1 MATSIGKLS
10 KSFFVKL
17 LVGIIILPFVFWGM
31 GDVFRG
37 GSQNVIATIDSKKV
51 STQEFINYV
60 NRLNLKEEQLKNL
73 SKTDLIEQILS
84 DYIGKKVMSLE
95 IKKLGIV
102 VSDNALRDIIKNDKL
117 FFKDDKFSRT
127 EYEKFLIKSGITA
140 PQFEANI
147 VEQEKRRQFLSSLS
161 GGIVVPEILIE
172 KEFRKENQ
180 TKIIQY
186 IDLEKYHSKNKPSQ
200 ESIKELYERNKNI
213 FFTELKSIRY
223 AEIKPE
229 LIGGSKEYD
238 ENFFKQLDIIENNI
252 LDGQSFEETTKANN
266 LRIIEFNKINAN
278 KEDEEK
284 NKVKNLPDNIFKKVY
299 NLKIPQSP
307 EVVNIDSKYYLAEIK
322 NEEKKNR
329 PMNDPEV
336 LEALNAQLSFKEKI
350 ENNTSLAKDIGLGAF
365 DGDNYRKFA
374 EDNGLIV
381 KDYEISNLK
390 QNDVFD
396 EGLVKRIFLT
406 QDGDVNLIT
415 NNTLTKSFL
424 ISTKKTKYKTLD
436 KKSNE
441 FEQYEAKA
449 RLNIINK
456 IYQSY
461 DENVNQKYKVD
472 INKRTIDRVKNS
484 FQWR

>member
-10 KSFFVKL
+10 KSFFIKL

-37 GSQNVIATIDSKKV
+37 GNQNVIATVDSKKI
-51 STQEFINYV
+51 STQEFIDYI
-60 NRLNLKEEQLKNL
+60 NRLNLNEEQVKNL

-84 DYIGKKVMSLE
+84 DYIGKKVMTLE
-95 IKKLGIV
+95 IEKLGIV
-102 VSDNALRDIIKNDKL
+102 VNDNALREIIKNDKT
-117 FFKDDKFSRT
+117 FFKNNKFSRT

-147 VEQEKRRQFLSSLS
+147 IEQEKRRQFLSSLA
-161 GGIVVPEILIE
+161 GGIVIPEILVE

-180 TKIIQY
+180 VKTIQY
-186 IDLEKYHSKNKPSQ
+186 IDLEKYHSKNKPSKKN
-200 ESIKELYERNKNI
+200 IKELYERNKSV

-223 AEIKPE
+223 AEIQPE
-229 LIGGSKEYD
+229 LISGSKEYN

-252 LDGQSFEETTKANN
+252 IDGQSFEATAKANN
-266 LRIIEFNKINAN
+266 FKIVEFNNINAK
-278 KEDEEK
+278 KEDESQKKIE
-284 NKVKNLPDNIFKKVY
+284 NLPDNLFKKIY
-299 NLKIPQSP
+299 NFKIPQSP
-307 EVVNIDSKYYLAEIK
+307 EIINIDNKYYLAEIK

-329 PMNDPEV
+329 SINDPEV

-350 ENNTSLAKDIGLGAF
+350 ENNTSLAKDISLGAF
-365 DGDNYRKFA
+365 DGDNYKKFA
-374 EDNGLIV
+374 NDNGLTV
-381 KDYEISNLK
+381 EDYKVSNLK

-406 QDGDVNLIT
+406 KDGEINLIT

-424 ISTKKTKYKTLD
+424 ISTKKTEYKKLD
-436 KKSNE
+436 KNNNE

-449 RLNIINK
+449 RLNLINK

-461 DENVNQKYKVD
+461 DENANQNYKVEVNQ
-472 INKRTIDRVKNS
+472 RTVDRVKNS
-484 FQWR
+484 FQ